1 MEDVDRKKAGY
12 SYLQSRIYEK
22 KFWENTPELMEKSK
36 AIDTALQRQI
46 YTVTDAVNDYYTKVT
61 CKIMLAEK
69 DDINKAFK

>member
-1 MEDVDRKKAGY
+1 
-12 SYLQSRIYEK
+12 
-22 KFWENTPELMEKSK
+22 MEKSK

-61 CKIMLAEK
+61 CKIMLVEK